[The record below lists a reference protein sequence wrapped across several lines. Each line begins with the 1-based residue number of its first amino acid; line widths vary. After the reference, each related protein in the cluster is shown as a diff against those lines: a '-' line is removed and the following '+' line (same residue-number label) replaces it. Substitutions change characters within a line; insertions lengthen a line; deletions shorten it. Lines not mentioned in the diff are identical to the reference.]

1 MTKTRFKL
9 ILSNKLLL
17 SDFVRKHSQ
26 AVKPLNA
33 WVEKVSEAIWQ
44 SHNDVKATFPSADYV
59 KNGRYVFNIGGNKY
73 RIVAVVLFV
82 GGVMELRFVGTHE
95 EYDKIDCSEI

>member
-1 MTKTRFKL
+1 M

-33 WVEKVSEAIWQ
+33 WVEKVAEAVWQ

-59 KNGRYVFNIGGNKY
+59 KNGRYVFNIHRWSN
-73 RIVAVVLFV
+73 
-82 GGVMELRFVGTHE
+82 GTKVCR
-95 EYDKIDCSEI
+95 YSRGI

>member
-1 MTKTRFKL
+1 M

-17 SDFVRKHSQ
+17 SDFVTKHSQ
-26 AVKPLNA
+26 AFKPLNA
-33 WVEKVSEAIWQ
+33 WDEKVAEAVWQ
-44 SHNDVKATFPSADYV
+44 SHNDVKPTFPSADYV

-73 RIVAVVLFV
+73 RIVAVVLFI

>member
-1 MTKTRFKL
+1 M

-26 AVKPLNA
+26 AVKPLNVA
-33 WVEKVSEAIWQ
+33 EAVWQ

-73 RIVAVVLFV
+73 RIVAVVLFI

>member
-1 MTKTRFKL
+1 M

-17 SDFVRKHSQ
+17 NDFVRKHSQ

-33 WVEKVSEAIWQ
+33 WVEKVAEAVWQ

-59 KNGRYVFNIGGNKY
+59 KMVDMCLI
-73 RIVAVVLFV
+73 
-82 GGVMELRFVGTHE
+82 
-95 EYDKIDCSEI
+95 

>member
-1 MTKTRFKL
+1 M

-33 WVEKVSEAIWQ
+33 WVEKVAEAVWQ
-44 SHNDVKATFPSADYV
+44 SHNDVKATFPAADYV
-59 KNGRYVFNIGGNKY
+59 KNKY
-73 RIVAVVLFV
+73 RIVAVVLFI

>member
-1 MTKTRFKL
+1 M

-33 WVEKVSEAIWQ
+33 WVEKVVEAVWQ
-44 SHNDVKATFPSADYV
+44 SHNDVKATFPSADLYI
-59 KNGRYVFNIGGNKY
+59 KKLNSFCIVFFLIS
-73 RIVAVVLFV
+73 RLLFIRFRQWA
-82 GGVMELRFVGTHE
+82 GVTSREFCRMP
-95 EYDKIDCSEI
+95 